1 MPGTSTP
8 PHWEVTFDSEGDP
21 DEAQRDALLK
31 GVEDE
36 AITDLVVFSHGWN
49 NSPST
54 ATILYDRFFSPFPSL
69 LDGRGSTAK
78 VGYAGV
84 IWPSMR
90 WTDEP
95 IPDFAAE
102 PDGAPPPDPD
112 GAASFGG
119 AGAGVGRT
127 LPQGLGQETQAALDK
142 AFPGHTDTIEKL
154 AGLLEERP
162 AESARLD
169 EFFELAKSL
178 TEDGTEGVDN
188 EGEAGRQ
195 PEMLMDDPDHVF
207 GGFLPLLT
215 RVGVQFPAA
224 DDDAASFDGLRG
236 LWNGAREMLRQTT
249 YYQMKQRSGLVGR
262 QGLGPVLARF
272 QEDPRFSGLRV
283 HLVGHSFGGRLVSF
297 ALKDLPD
304 QGSCVHSVT
313 LLQAAFSHF
322 AFADRL
328 PFDPANSGALRGA
341 RDKVSGPIVACFSVH
356 DHAVGTFY
364 PIASRLK
371 GDDASG
377 LDLVSRWGALG
388 HDGIQGIDGVSTTPI
403 GAVAAMADG
412 FAFPPKGYANV
423 DAASVVFR
431 GGPPSGAHSD
441 ICHPELASVVLAAG
455 RI

>member
-1 MPGTSTP
+1 MPNNDAIP
-8 PHWEVTFDSEGDP
+8 RWEFTFDSEGDP
-21 DEAQRDALLK
+21 ETTQLDAFLK
-31 GVEDE
+31 GIKNE
-36 AITDLVVFSHGWN
+36 AITDLVIFSHGWN
-49 NSPST
+49 NSPSM
-54 ATILYDRFFSPFPSL
+54 ASDLYDRFFSPFPSL
-69 LDGRGSTAK
+69 LEKRGYTGK

-95 IPDFAAE
+95 IPDFTGE
-102 PDGAPPPDPD
+102 PDGASPPDLD
-112 GAASFGG
+112 DAASFEE
-119 AGAGVGRT
+119 AGVTRT
-127 LPQGLGQETQAALDK
+127 LPQGLGQETQAALAM
-142 AFPGHTDTIEKL
+142 AFPGRTDTIEKL

-178 TEDGTEGVDN
+178 VEDGGEGLDTG
-188 EGEAGRQ
+188 GEAGHHL
-195 PEMLMDDPDHVF
+195 EMLMDAPDRVF
-207 GGFLPLLT
+207 DDFRSALT
-215 RVGVQFPAA
+215 RAGAEFPA

-249 YYQMKQRSGLVGR
+249 YYEMKRRSGLVGR
-262 QGLGPVLARF
+262 QGLGPVLA
-272 QEDPRFSGLRV
+272 QIQSGFPDLRV

-304 QGSCVHSVT
+304 HDSCVTSVT

-322 AFADRL
+322 AFAERL
-328 PFDPANSGALRGA
+328 PHDPANSGALSGA
-341 RDKVSGPIVACFSVH
+341 QDKVSGPIVACFSKH
-356 DHAVGTFY
+356 DDAVGTFY
-364 PIASRLK
+364 PMASRLK

-377 LDLVSRWGALG
+377 VELVSRWGALG

-403 GAVAAMADG
+403 GAVAAMDG

-455 RI
+455 RFV